1 MFRFIGTFVYRM
13 RFLVIAVMIAMMAGL
28 GLYGLDLGKHL
39 SQSGWF
45 DPTSESDTGARYAD
59 QALGRDHTSD
69 VILMVTPPE
78 GTRVDDKAFGK
89 KVETFVEDLIA
100 THPDIVGR
108 ADPGMYDPFLV
119 QPAQSTLQDRLFTDD
134 GRHAFISI
142 GVAGNDDTT
151 VLNNYKIIEP
161 FFEDI
166 PERFD
171 LPGTTFELAG
181 LQPVSGSMAEGMD
194 KDIHRAEVLALPLVA
209 IMLFFV
215 FGGVVAACLPV
226 LIGGLTIAGSLGIMK
241 ILALTTELN
250 IFAQSVVTLIGLGIA
265 IDYGLFI
272 VSRFRE
278 ELGEGYSTKAAVRR
292 TVMTAG
298 QTVVFSATIIVAAL
312 ACLLIMPQGFL
323 KSVAYGAIASV
334 SLAAILSITVL
345 PAILGILGPRV
356 NMLSMATLMKH
367 TVVPLVRRF
376 STEERAVAIEQRYS
390 GRMKT
395 SQEVENG
402 FWGRLATWVMK
413 HPVRTA
419 VPTVLLLLALIIPF
433 GSIQFGGIS
442 EKFLPPD
449 NPNRVAQE
457 KFDEYFPAERTEAI
471 KLVIVY
477 DESSQAD
484 QDKLDA
490 IAKRADA
497 VPGFTNKFSDPDKSD
512 FGSFDA
518 ERYPNVGVYQVSAG
532 LQDRNT
538 AAQAIDQLRAIDT
551 EGLTM
556 YVSGTPALTQ
566 DSIDA
571 LMQRLPLMAVM
582 LVLITGLLMFL
593 QFGSLVLPIKAA
605 LMTALGLGATL
616 GILTWIFVDGHGA
629 EIANFTPGPLF
640 AAVLVLIIAIVFGL
654 STDYEV
660 FLLSRMVEARQKGA
674 STTEAIRSG
683 TAHTGG
689 IITAAAAILVVVTGA
704 FSLSEIVMMKYIAFG
719 MIAALILDATVIR
732 MLLVPSVMKLLGDD
746 CWWAPRWM
754 RVVQRKIGLGEAV
767 LDDEPDEQRDAA
779 GGRPMSAG
787 TLVAEAP
794 TSVMAAARRQP
805 VAAGPAPARR
815 RPEADAR
822 PDTAR
827 PETSRPDAS
836 RTATARPDAD
846 RAFTNSRPAG
856 PPGRRPGAAPAPGS
870 PNGAPGPQP
879 GAGRPA
885 GGMPAPTP
893 PRGAP
898 ARVGPT
904 PPPSGGPAPEPV
916 ERRPV
921 APYRRPSVP
930 KSDRPDTGGWSLGEG
945 GIRLGDAAS
954 ATDDRPARSPEPAPV
969 RPAPAPARPAAE
981 PGAGQRSPLGR
992 RPALDETGRRPLAA
1006 SVSPES
1012 STPSSRG
1019 RRAAGPSPMER
1030 GLSSDAAPAAA
1041 PRPDTGPTSGEQD
1054 TRSADDST
1062 RRRRPRTDRHA
1073 RSDDTGDDGQISVQE
1088 LLKRSRSQK

>member
-1 MFRFIGTFVYRM
+1 MFRVIGTFVYRM
-13 RFLVIAVMIAMMAGL
+13 RFLVIAVMIALMAGL
-28 GLYGLDLGKHL
+28 GLYGLDLSKHL

-45 DPTSESDTGARYAD
+45 DPTSESDLGARYAD
-59 QALGRDHTSD
+59 KALGRDHTSD
-69 VILMVTPPE
+69 VILLVTPPE
-78 GTRVDDKAFGK
+78 GTLVDDPAFGK

-108 ADPGMYDPFLV
+108 ADPGLYDPFLV
-119 QPAQSTLQDRLFTDD
+119 QPAQSAVQERLFTPDK
-134 GRHAFISI
+134 RQAFISI

-151 VLNNYKIIEP
+151 VLANYNTIEP
-161 FFEDI
+161 FFDDI
-166 PERFD
+166 AERFD
-171 LPGTTFELAG
+171 IPGATFELAG
-181 LQPVSGSMAEGMD
+181 LQPVSGSMADGMD
-194 KDIHRAEVLALPLVA
+194 KDIKRAEVIALPVVA
-209 IMLFFV
+209 LMLFFV

-356 NMLSMATLMKH
+356 NMLSIGSILKYTAI
-367 TVVPLVRRF
+367 PLVRRF
-376 STEERAVAIEQRYS
+376 STEERAVALENRFS

-413 HPVRTA
+413 NPLKTA
-419 VPTVLLLLALIIPF
+419 IPTVLLLLALTVPF

-449 NPNRVAQE
+449 NSARVAQE
-457 KFDEYFPAERTEAI
+457 KFDEYFPSERTEAV

-477 DESSQAD
+477 DETNQEDQNKLEAIARQAD
-484 QDKLDA
+484 Q
-490 IAKRADA
+490 
-497 VPGFTNKFSDPDKSD
+497 VPGFTNKFSDPDKAG
-512 FGSFDA
+512 FGSYDA

-532 LQDRNT
+532 LVDRT
-538 AAQAIDQLRAIDT
+538 QAAKAIDQLRAIDT
-551 EGLTM
+551 QGLTM
-556 YVSGTPALTQ
+556 YVTGTPALTQ

-571 LMQRLPLMAVM
+571 LMNRLPLMAIM

-629 EIANFTPGPLF
+629 GLANFTPGPLF
-640 AAVLVLIIAIVFGL
+640 AAILVLIIAIIFGL

-660 FLLSRMVEARQKGA
+660 FLLSRMVEARQRGA
-674 STTEAIRSG
+674 STTESIRSG
-683 TAHTGG
+683 IAHTGG

-704 FSLSEIVMMKYIAFG
+704 FSLSDIVMMKYIAYG

-754 RVVQRKIGLGEAV
+754 QTVQRKIGLGEAV
-767 LDDEPDEQRDAA
+767 LEDEPDEQRDSRAA
-779 GGRPMSAG
+779 RKMSAG

-794 TSVMAAARRQP
+794 TSVMAAARPRTAP
-805 VAAGPAPARR
+805 AGAAPARR
-815 RPEADAR
+815 
-822 PDTAR
+822 
-827 PETSRPDAS
+827 
-836 RTATARPDAD
+836 
-846 RAFTNSRPAG
+846 
-856 PPGRRPGAAPAPGS
+856 
-870 PNGAPGPQP
+870 GAPGPDGRRPVPPRPASGAPQGNAPQP
-879 GAGRPA
+879 GAPQPNAPMTNAPLAKTRQPGPPVRN
-885 GGMPAPTP
+885 GGPGPVPPVPAPGRAVPGRVGASAP
-893 PRGAP
+893 PAAQPSGAP
-898 ARVGPT
+898 AEASRP
-904 PPPSGGPAPEPV
+904 
-916 ERRPV
+916 ERRP
-921 APYRRPSVP
+921 ASPYRRSTLP

-945 GIRLGDAAS
+945 GIRLGDPAPRA
-954 ATDDRPARSPEPAPV
+954 DRPPRTTPPAAAPV
-969 RPAPAPARPAAE
+969 REPQPTEAPARD
-981 PGAGQRSPLGR
+981 AGSRSPLGR
-992 RPALDETGRRPLAA
+992 RPSLDDAGRRPLAA
-1006 SVSPES
+1006 SVSPEN
-1012 STPSSRG
+1012 STPTTRG
-1019 RRAAGPSPMER
+1019 RRTSGPSPMER
-1030 GLSSDAAPAAA
+1030 GLSPDATPAAT
-1041 PRPDTGPTSGEQD
+1041 PRPGTGPAGPP
-1054 TRSADDST
+1054 SADADSG
-1062 RRRRPRTDRHA
+1062 RRRPRSDRHA
-1073 RSDDTGDDGQISVQE
+1073 RSDETGDDAQISVQE
-1088 LLKRSRSQK
+1088 LLKRSRSEK

>member
-1 MFRFIGTFVYRM
+1 MFRVIGTFVYRM
-13 RFLVIAVMIAMMAGL
+13 RFLVIAVMIALMAGL
-28 GLYGLDLGKHL
+28 GLYGLDLSKHL

-45 DPTSESDTGARYAD
+45 DPTSESDLGARYAD
-59 QALGRDHTSD
+59 KALGRDHTSD
-69 VILMVTPPE
+69 VILLVTPPE
-78 GTRVDDKAFGK
+78 GTTVDDPTFGK

-108 ADPGMYDPFLV
+108 ADPGLYDPFLV
-119 QPAQSTLQDRLFTDD
+119 QPAQSAVQERLFTPDK
-134 GRHAFISI
+134 RQAFISI

-151 VLNNYKIIEP
+151 VLANYNTIEP
-161 FFEDI
+161 FFDDI
-166 PERFD
+166 AERFD
-171 LPGTTFELAG
+171 IPGATFELAG
-181 LQPVSGSMAEGMD
+181 LQPVSGSMADGMD
-194 KDIHRAEVLALPLVA
+194 KDIKRAEVIALPVVA
-209 IMLFFV
+209 LMLFFV

-356 NMLSMATLMKH
+356 NMLSIGSILKYTAI
-367 TVVPLVRRF
+367 PLVRRF
-376 STEERAVAIEQRYS
+376 STEERAVALENRFS

-413 HPVRTA
+413 NPLKTA
-419 VPTVLLLLALIIPF
+419 IPTVLLLLALTVPF

-449 NPNRVAQE
+449 NSARVAQE
-457 KFDEYFPAERTEAI
+457 KFDEYFPSERTEAV

-477 DESSQAD
+477 DETNQEDQNKLEAIARQAD
-484 QDKLDA
+484 Q
-490 IAKRADA
+490 
-497 VPGFTNKFSDPDKSD
+497 VPGFTNKFSDPDKAG
-512 FGSFDA
+512 FGSYDA

-532 LQDRNT
+532 LVDRT
-538 AAQAIDQLRAIDT
+538 KAAKAIDQLRAIDT
-551 EGLTM
+551 QGLTM
-556 YVSGTPALTQ
+556 YVTGTPALTQ

-571 LMQRLPLMAVM
+571 LMNRLPLMAIM

-629 EIANFTPGPLF
+629 GLANFTPGPLF
-640 AAVLVLIIAIVFGL
+640 AAILVLIIAIIFGL

-660 FLLSRMVEARQKGA
+660 FLLSRMVEARQRGA
-674 STTEAIRSG
+674 STTESIRSG
-683 TAHTGG
+683 IAHTGG

-704 FSLSEIVMMKYIAFG
+704 FSLSDIVMMKYIAYG

-754 RVVQRKIGLGEAV
+754 QTVQRKIGLGEAV
-767 LDDEPDEQRDAA
+767 LEDEPDEQRDSRAA
-779 GGRPMSAG
+779 RKMSAG

-794 TSVMAAARRQP
+794 TSVMAAARPRTAP
-805 VAAGPAPARR
+805 TGPAPARR
-815 RPEADAR
+815 GA
-822 PDTAR
+822 
-827 PETSRPDAS
+827 
-836 RTATARPDAD
+836 
-846 RAFTNSRPAG
+846 
-856 PPGRRPGAAPAPGS
+856 PGRDGRQPVPPRPAPG
-870 PNGAPGPQP
+870 APMTNAPQP
-879 GAGRPA
+879 GVPQPNGPLTNAPA
-885 GGMPAPTP
+885 AKTRQPGAPVQRNGGPGPVPPAPMP
-893 PRGAP
+893 GDSPGRAAP
-898 ARVGPT
+898 GRVGPSA
-904 PPPSGGPAPEPV
+904 PPTAQPAGSRAPGASAEAPRP
-916 ERRPV
+916 ERRPM
-921 APYRRPSVP
+921 APYRRSGLP
-930 KSDRPDTGGWSLGEG
+930 KSDRPDTGGWTLGEG
-945 GIRLGDAAS
+945 GIRLGDAAPRGNG
-954 ATDDRPARSPEPAPV
+954 DRPTGTTPPPAPPV
-969 RPAPAPARPAAE
+969 QAPQPAAAPARDADS
-981 PGAGQRSPLGR
+981 RSPLGR
-992 RPALDETGRRPLAA
+992 RPTLDDAGRRPLAA
-1006 SVSPES
+1006 SVSPEN
-1012 STPSSRG
+1012 STPTTRG
-1019 RRAAGPSPMER
+1019 RRTSGPSPMER
-1030 GLSSDAAPAAA
+1030 GLSPDATPAAT
-1041 PRPDTGPTSGEQD
+1041 PRPGTGPVPPSGE
-1054 TRSADDST
+1054 ADSG
-1062 RRRRPRTDRHA
+1062 RRRPRTDRHA
-1073 RSDDTGDDGQISVQE
+1073 RSDETGDDAQISVQE
-1088 LLKRSRSQK
+1088 LLKRSRSEK

>member
-69 VILMVTPPE
+69 VILMITPPE
-78 GTRVDDKAFGK
+78 GTRVDDKAFGT

-108 ADPGMYDPFLV
+108 ADPGLYDPFLV
-119 QPAQSTLQDRLFTDD
+119 QPAQSALQDRLFTED

-151 VLNNYKIIEP
+151 VLNNYKTIEP
-161 FFEDI
+161 FFDDI

-181 LQPVSGSMAEGMD
+181 LQPVAGSMAEGMD

-356 NMLSMATLMKH
+356 NMLSISTIMKY
-367 TVVPLVRRF
+367 TAVPLARRF
-376 STEERAVAIEQRYS
+376 SGDERAAAIESRFS

-457 KFDEYFPAERTEAI
+457 KFDEYFPQERTEAI

-484 QDKLDA
+484 QNKLDA
-490 IAKRADA
+490 IAKRADE
-497 VPGFTNKFSDPDKSD
+497 VPGFTNKFSDADKSD

-538 AAQAIDQLRAIDT
+538 AAQAIEQLRAIDT

-593 QFGSLVLPIKAA
+593 QFGSIVLPIKAA

-629 EIANFTPGPLF
+629 ELANFTPGPLF

-754 RVVQRKIGLGEAV
+754 RVVQRKIGLGETV
-767 LDDEPDEQRDAA
+767 LDDEPDEQRDAGA
-779 GGRPMSAG
+779 GARPMSAG
-787 TLVAEAP
+787 TVVAEAP
-794 TSVMAAARRQP
+794 TSVMATARRQP
-805 VAAGPAPARR
+805 VPAGAVPGRGRAPAGTSRSAAPARPAPD
-815 RPEADAR
+815 RPLG
-822 PDTAR
+822 TAR
-827 PETSRPDAS
+827 P
-836 RTATARPDAD
+836 
-846 RAFTNSRPAG
+846 G
-856 PPGRRPGAAPAPGS
+856 PV
-870 PNGAPGPQP
+870 PGPQ
-879 GAGRPA
+879 GAPVGPPTTTGRPNP
-885 GGMPAPTP
+885 GPTP
-893 PRGAP
+893 PRTPP
-898 ARVGPT
+898 ARVGP
-904 PPPSGGPAPEPV
+904 SPAPTAPSPEPA
-916 ERRPV
+916 ERRP
-921 APYRRPSVP
+921 ATPYRRSALS

-945 GIRLGDAAS
+945 GIRLGDAAPRS
-954 ATDDRPARSPEPAPV
+954 TNGDRPTVTPPSGPSRVPETGGRPNPTPPPGPV
-969 RPAPAPARPAAE
+969 RPNPE
-981 PGAGQRSPLGR
+981 PTGQRSPLGR

-1006 SVSPES
+1006 SVSPETA
-1012 STPSSRG
+1012 TPSSRG
-1019 RRAAGPSPMER
+1019 RRSNGPSPMER
-1030 GLSSDAAPAAA
+1030 GLSADATPAAA
-1041 PRPDTGPTSGEQD
+1041 PRPDTGPASGEQD
-1054 TRSADDST
+1054 RPANEST

>member
-1 MFRFIGTFVYRM
+1 MFRVIGTFVYRM
-13 RFLVIAVMIAMMAGL
+13 RFLVIAVMIALMAGL
-28 GLYGLDLGKHL
+28 GLYGLDLSKHL

-45 DPTSESDTGARYAD
+45 DPTSESDLGARYAD
-59 QALGRDHTSD
+59 KALGRDHTSD
-69 VILMVTPPE
+69 VILLVTPPE
-78 GTRVDDKAFGK
+78 GTTVDDPAFGK

-108 ADPGMYDPFLV
+108 SDPGLYDPFLV
-119 QPAQSTLQDRLFTDD
+119 QPAQSAVQERLFTPDK
-134 GRHAFISI
+134 RQAFISI
-142 GVAGNDDTT
+142 GVAGQDDTT
-151 VLNNYKIIEP
+151 VLTNYNTIEP
-161 FFEDI
+161 FFDDI
-166 PERFD
+166 AERFD
-171 LPGTTFELAG
+171 IPGATFELAG
-181 LQPVSGSMAEGMD
+181 LQPVAGSMADGMD
-194 KDIHRAEVLALPLVA
+194 KDIKRAEVIALPVVA
-209 IMLFFV
+209 LMLFFV
-215 FGGVVAACLPV
+215 FGGVIAACLPV

-356 NMLSMATLMKH
+356 NMLSIGSILKYTAI
-367 TVVPLVRRF
+367 PLVRRF
-376 STEERAVAIEQRYS
+376 STEERAVALENRFS

-413 HPVRTA
+413 NPLKTA
-419 VPTVLLLLALIIPF
+419 IPTVLLLLALTVPF

-449 NPNRVAQE
+449 NSARVAQE
-457 KFDEYFPAERTEAI
+457 KFDEYFPSERTEAV

-477 DESSQAD
+477 DETNQEDQNKLEAIARQAD
-484 QDKLDA
+484 Q
-490 IAKRADA
+490 
-497 VPGFTNKFSDPDKSD
+497 VPGFTNKFSDPDKAG
-512 FGSFDA
+512 FGSYDA

-532 LQDRNT
+532 LVDRT
-538 AAQAIDQLRAIDT
+538 QAAKAIDQLRAIDT
-551 EGLTM
+551 QGLTM
-556 YVSGTPALTQ
+556 YVTGTPALTQ

-571 LMQRLPLMAVM
+571 LMNRLPLMAIM

-629 EIANFTPGPLF
+629 GLANFTPGPLF
-640 AAVLVLIIAIVFGL
+640 AAILVLIIAIIFGL

-660 FLLSRMVEARQKGA
+660 FLLSRMVEARQRGA
-674 STTEAIRSG
+674 STTESIRSG
-683 TAHTGG
+683 IAHTGG

-704 FSLSEIVMMKYIAFG
+704 FSLSDIVMMKYIAYG

-754 RVVQRKIGLGEAV
+754 QTVQRKIGLGEAV
-767 LDDEPDEQRDAA
+767 LEDEPDEQRDSRAA
-779 GGRPMSAG
+779 RKMSAG

-794 TSVMAAARRQP
+794 TSVMAAARPRTAP
-805 VAAGPAPARR
+805 AGAAPARR
-815 RPEADAR
+815 
-822 PDTAR
+822 
-827 PETSRPDAS
+827 
-836 RTATARPDAD
+836 
-846 RAFTNSRPAG
+846 
-856 PPGRRPGAAPAPGS
+856 
-870 PNGAPGPQP
+870 GAPGPDGRRPVPPRPASGAPQGNAPQP
-879 GAGRPA
+879 GAPQPNAPMTNAPLAKTRQPGPPVRN
-885 GGMPAPTP
+885 GGPGPVPPVPAPGGAVPGRVGASAP
-893 PRGAP
+893 PAAQPSAAP
-898 ARVGPT
+898 AEASRP
-904 PPPSGGPAPEPV
+904 
-916 ERRPV
+916 ERRP
-921 APYRRPSVP
+921 ASPYRRSTLP

-945 GIRLGDAAS
+945 GIRLGDPAPRA
-954 ATDDRPARSPEPAPV
+954 DRPTGTTPPAAAPV
-969 RPAPAPARPAAE
+969 REPQPTEAPARD
-981 PGAGQRSPLGR
+981 AGSRSPLGR
-992 RPALDETGRRPLAA
+992 RPSLDDAGRRPLAA
-1006 SVSPES
+1006 SVSPEN
-1012 STPSSRG
+1012 STPTTRG
-1019 RRAAGPSPMER
+1019 RRTSGPSPMER
-1030 GLSSDAAPAAA
+1030 GLSPDATPAAT
-1041 PRPDTGPTSGEQD
+1041 PRPGTGPAGPP
-1054 TRSADDST
+1054 SADADSG
-1062 RRRRPRTDRHA
+1062 RRRPRSDRHA
-1073 RSDDTGDDGQISVQE
+1073 RSDETGDDAQISVQE
-1088 LLKRSRSQK
+1088 LLKRSRSEK

>member
-13 RFLVIAVMIAMMAGL
+13 RFLVIAVLIAMMAGL

-69 VILMVTPPE
+69 IILLVTPPE
-78 GTRVDDKAFGK
+78 GTRVDDKAFGA

-108 ADPGMYDPFLV
+108 ADPGLYDPFLV
-119 QPAQSTLQDRLFTDD
+119 QPAQSTLQERLFTED

-151 VLNNYKIIEP
+151 VLNNYKTIEP

-181 LQPVSGSMAEGMD
+181 LQPVAGSMAEGMD

-356 NMLSMATLMKH
+356 NMLSISTVMKY
-367 TVVPLVRRF
+367 TAVPLARRF
-376 STEERAVAIEQRYS
+376 SGEERAAAIENRFS

-413 HPVRTA
+413 HPVKTA

-457 KFDEYFPAERTEAI
+457 KFDEYFPSERTEAI
-471 KLVIVY
+471 KLVIIY

-484 QDKLDA
+484 QNKLDA
-490 IAKRADA
+490 IAQRADA
-497 VPGFTNKFSDPDKSD
+497 VPGFTNKFSDADKSD

-538 AAQAIDQLRAIDT
+538 AAQAIEQLRAIDT

-593 QFGSLVLPIKAA
+593 QFGSIVLPIKAA

-629 EIANFTPGPLF
+629 ELANFTPGPLF

-754 RVVQRKIGLGEAV
+754 RVVQRKIGLGETV
-767 LDDEPDEQRDAA
+767 LDDEPDEQRDAGA
-779 GGRPMSAG
+779 GARPMSAG
-787 TLVAEAP
+787 TVVAEAP

-805 VAAGPAPARR
+805 VAAGAVPARGRVPAAVGRPAAPAR
-815 RPEADAR
+815 
-822 PDTAR
+822 
-827 PETSRPDAS
+827 
-836 RTATARPDAD
+836 
-846 RAFTNSRPAG
+846 
-856 PPGRRPGAAPAPGS
+856 PAPDR
-870 PNGAPGPQP
+870 PLTN
-879 GAGRPA
+879 GRPA
-885 GGMPAPTP
+885 GQAPDQRTGFGPTPTPPSPSGPPPTTTGRPGTAPTP
-893 PRGAP
+893 PRTPP

-904 PPPSGGPAPEPV
+904 PVPGARAPEPAG
-916 ERRPV
+916 RRP
-921 APYRRPSVP
+921 ATPYRRSTVS
-930 KSDRPDTGGWSLGEG
+930 KGDRPDTGGWSLGEG
-945 GIRLGDAAS
+945 GIRLDDAAPHPGNG
-954 ATDDRPARSPEPAPV
+954 DRPTVTPPSAPPRVPETGGRPNPGTARPTPEPT
-969 RPAPAPARPAAE
+969 
-981 PGAGQRSPLGR
+981 GQRSPLGR

-1006 SVSPES
+1006 SVSPET
-1012 STPSSRG
+1012 STPSSRS
-1019 RRAAGPSPMER
+1019 RRSNGPSPMER
-1030 GLSSDAAPAAA
+1030 GLSADATPAAA
-1041 PRPDTGPTSGEQD
+1041 RPDAGPASGEQD
-1054 TRSADDST
+1054 RPADESS

-1073 RSDDTGDDGQISVQE
+1073 RSDETGDDGQISVQE
-1088 LLKRSRSQK
+1088 LLNRSRSQK